1 MTISIAY
8 FHGKPMDTPYPDAC
22 FTRALDGI
30 PGLAALDVHDN
41 MKNRPESEYANLCR
55 AYEIILVG
63 RHSPIIPAAVSED
76 RGALRYVCSLV
87 GSPRP
92 YVHRSLLEAGV
103 LLTNWGD
110 SAGFPIAEGAFCL
123 MLAALK
129 DMHHQIAEIR
139 RDGWAINNKTTGGT
153 LRNTTVGVYGCGA
166 IGRTFIEML
175 QPFSCRVLVF
185 DPYLKDVPPGAERV
199 DSLEELFGQSKIVAI
214 HAGLTDE
221 TRHTV
226 TAELLAMLPDNA
238 VLVNTARG
246 GIVDQ
251 DALFAE
257 LESGRLR
264 AGLDV
269 LDPDWLPPGHPAKL
283 WENVVFTP
291 HNIHRDWPQADPRTT
306 LGESELIAID
316 NLRTYVETKDVPN
329 AIPLSVFDR
338 MT

>member
-1 MTISIAY
+1 MSIRIAY

-22 FTRALDGI
+22 LARALAAI
-30 PGLAALDVHDN
+30 PGYAPLDVYDN
-41 MKNRPESEYANLCR
+41 MKDRPESEYADLCR
-55 AYEIILVG
+55 AYEVILAG
-63 RHSPIIPAAVSED
+63 RHSPMIPAALSED
-76 RGALRYVCSLV
+76 PGALRYVCSVV
-87 GSPRP
+87 GSQRA

-103 LLTNWGD
+103 HLTNWGD
-110 SAGFPIAEGAFCL
+110 TAGFPIAEGAFCL

-139 RDGWAINNKTTGGT
+139 RDGWTIDHKTTGGT
-153 LRNTTVGVYGCGA
+153 LRNSTVGVYGCGA

-175 QPFSCRVLVF
+175 QPFPCRVLVF
-185 DPYLKDVPPGAERV
+185 DPYMKDVPPGAERV
-199 DSLEELFGQSKIVAI
+199 DSLEDLFRQSQIVAI

-221 TRHTV
+221 TRHSV
-226 TAELLAMLPDNA
+226 TAELLAMLPDHG

-264 AGLDV
+264 AGVDV

-291 HNIHRDWPQADPRTT
+291 HNINRGWPHPEPRT
-306 LGESELIAID
+306 ELVEAEKIALD
-316 NLRTYVETKDVPN
+316 NLRIYAETGTVPR
-329 AIPLSVFDR
+329 AIPVEVFDR